1 MRDDISPIV
10 SAEPHLHWLR
20 VPPTTI
26 VPRSASERQ
35 SGGGLG
41 DAAPELR
48 VLFSKQDINSTR
60 INHVANDD
68 EGMLR
73 AWGTR
78 PESGSVLPVVG
89 DVNYYRKDRGYLVMN
104 LDIAVVG
111 GGIAGA
117 SSAWRLQQE
126 EGVKKTI
133 GVTTQLQDHI
143 DK

>member
-1 MRDDISPIV
+1 
-10 SAEPHLHWLR
+10 
-20 VPPTTI
+20 
-26 VPRSASERQ
+26 
-35 SGGGLG
+35 
-41 DAAPELR
+41 
-48 VLFSKQDINSTR
+48 
-60 INHVANDD
+60 
-68 EGMLR
+68 
-73 AWGTR
+73 
-78 PESGSVLPVVG
+78 
-89 DVNYYRKDRGYLVMN
+89 MN